1 MLRKRAKSYWGS
13 SSQVEG
19 SAQGTLQAHKEA
31 QIYHSQIPAP
41 IQQEINY
48 VDIEF
53 HVEHDEQVDE
63 EVLASMVEW
72 VIDSGH
78 TLGHQN

>member
-1 MLRKRAKSYWGS
+1 MPWQRAKSCWGS

-31 QIYHSQIPAP
+31 QRYHSQTPAP

-53 HVEHDEQVDE
+53 RVEHDEQVDE

>member
-1 MLRKRAKSYWGS
+1 MPRQIAKYCWGS

-31 QIYHSQIPAP
+31 QRYHSQTLAP

-48 VDIEF
+48 VDLEF
-53 HVEHDEQVDE
+53 HIEHDEQVDE

-78 TLGHQN
+78 TLGGKN